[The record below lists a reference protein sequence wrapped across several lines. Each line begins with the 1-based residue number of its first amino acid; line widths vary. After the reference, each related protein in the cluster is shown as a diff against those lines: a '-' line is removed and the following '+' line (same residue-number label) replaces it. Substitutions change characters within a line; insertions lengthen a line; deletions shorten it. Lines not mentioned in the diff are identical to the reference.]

1 MIWAVLGLF
10 ISHGIYFVENYLLGG
25 EYKKKDL
32 QKLMHQ
38 PYRRIIVMHLAILTA
53 GFLVMK
59 LDSPLPLM
67 IILIVLKIFFDL
79 RLHNKSHRSEEK
91 TTAAGSKISGSDG

>member
-10 ISHGIYFVENYLLGG
+10 VSHGISFVENYLLGG

-32 QKLMHQ
+32 QKLMRQ
-38 PYRRIIVMHLAILTA
+38 PYQRIVVMHLAILTT
-53 GFLVMK
+53 GIFVMK

-67 IILIVLKIFFDL
+67 IILVVLKVFFDL
-79 RLHNKSHRSEEK
+79 RLHIKSHSPEQKVAAEK
-91 TTAAGSKISGSDG
+91 